1 MADGKGV
8 VVSGAER
15 MNADRWQK
23 VKSIFDAVVELESD
37 ARDRVLDRECGSDG
51 DLRVEVEKLLSSSKA
66 SDGFLEQPASSHVA
80 SAILEPKG
88 MLHAGD
94 RFAHYK
100 IIRQIGIGGMGEV
113 YLAEDE
119 KLDRRVAIKIL
130 NQRFG
135 KNDSHLQRFIREAKA
150 ASSLNHP
157 NILVIHE
164 IGVGED
170 ANFIVSEFVE
180 GRTLREM
187 IGGSEL
193 KVSDVL
199 DITIQIAEALSA
211 AHGAGIVHRDIK
223 PENIVVR
230 PDGYVKVLDFGLAK
244 LLKPQN
250 IFLDEGDKTAIQN
263 HTAQGVI
270 MGTVNYMSPEQAK
283 AETVDERTDIF
294 SLGVVIYEILTG
306 ATPFQ
311 GDSMS
316 ETFANLINAEPPA
329 LALPASS
336 MSQELQRIVSKML
349 RKEKGERYQTSKD
362 LLADLKALRE
372 NIAFDEK
379 LGDLRADTSSNSTAP
394 LPRHTNPVDPSNT
407 TASIPKGR
415 AAILRWV
422 TVALLAVAAIGLA
435 YYLYTGRQ
443 NSVSNDRRSLAV
455 LPFTNASQD
464 VNAEYLADGVS
475 ESIINSLSQLS
486 GLKVMSRNSSFRF
499 RNDQS
504 DTRAIAS
511 QLNVEN
517 IVTGDIKQVGDK
529 LVINVRLIDAGDDS
543 QIWGNQ
549 YVSTLTDV
557 IAAQNEIA
565 QAVARNLKVK
575 LTPSDTAQ
583 LSKRYTENIEAYQL
597 YLRGRFHVLKILPDE
612 IRQGIAYFQQAIDL
626 DPNYALAYA
635 GISGAYRGLA
645 IGTEISPADSFAK
658 SRAAANRAIEIDDT
672 VPDGHTGLGMTM
684 FWADWDWDGAEQH
697 LRRAIELNPNDV
709 NGHLFYAHVLSNTG
723 RHQQA
728 LGEVKLARELDPLSP
743 FAGALE
749 GQFLFHAGKH
759 DEALDRLQKTLDLA
773 PNFWMPHSFAALV
786 YIDKRMFPE
795 ALAAARKAR
804 TLSAASTFSI
814 GLETYALAKMGNRE
828 EAEKVL
834 GEMLEISRTRGMP
847 PTHLATAYNGLGD
860 TESALEWL
868 EKGFAERDPKM
879 TFLKVD
885 PKWNNLRSSPRFI
898 ELMRRMNF

>member
-1 MADGKGV
+1 MNP
-8 VVSGAER
+8 ER
-15 MNADRWQK
+15 WKQVREL
-23 VKSIFDAVVELESD
+23 FDAVVELEPD
-37 ARDRVLDRECGSDG
+37 ARERVLDRECGSDG
-51 DLRVEVEKLLSSSKA
+51 DLRAEVLRLLASSED
-66 SDGFLEQPASSHVA
+66 SDGFLEQPAASQVA

-88 MLHAGD
+88 TLRIGD
-94 RFAHYK
+94 RFAHYR
-100 IIRQIGIGGMGEV
+100 IVRQIGVGGMGEV
-113 YLAEDE
+113 YLADDE

-130 NQRFG
+130 NERFG

-164 IGVGED
+164 ISVGED

-180 GRTLREM
+180 GRTLRDL
-187 IGGSEL
+187 IGESTL
-193 KVSDVL
+193 KVSVVV
-199 DITIQIAEALSA
+199 DIAIQIAEALAA

-250 IFLDEGDKTAIQN
+250 LFLDEGDKTAIQN

-283 AETVDERTDIF
+283 AEPVDERSDIF
-294 SLGVVIYEILTG
+294 SLGVVIYELLTG
-306 ATPFQ
+306 LTPFQ
-311 GDSMS
+311 GNSMS
-316 ETFANLINAEPPA
+316 ESFANLINAEAPP

-336 MSQELQRIVSKML
+336 ISEELQRIVSKML
-349 RKEKGERYQTSKD
+349 RKEKGDRYQTSKD
-362 LLADLKALRE
+362 LLVDLKSVKE

-379 LGDLRADTSSNSTAP
+379 TGNSRSDASDKSTRF
-394 LPRHTNPVDPSNT
+394 LPQHTNPLGHGDTIATDSKGK
-407 TASIPKGR
+407 TALLGKM
-415 AAILRWV
+415 ALV
-422 TVALLAVAAIGLA
+422 LLAVASIGLA
-435 YYLYTGRQ
+435 YYLYSGSRS
-443 NSVSNDRRSLAV
+443 SVSNERRSLAV

-464 VNAEYLADGVS
+464 ASAEYLADGVS
-475 ESIINSLSQLS
+475 ESIINNLSQLS

-499 RNDQS
+499 RKDQS

-529 LVINVRLIDAGDDS
+529 LVINVRLINAADDS

-549 YVSTLTDV
+549 YVSTITDV
-557 IAAQNEIA
+557 IAAQNDIA
-565 QAVARNLKVK
+565 QAVARNLKVR
-575 LTPSDTAQ
+575 LTPNDTAI
-583 LSKRYTENIEAYQL
+583 LSKRYTENVEAYQL
-597 YLRGRFHVLKILPDE
+597 YLRGRFHVFKLLPDE

-635 GISGAYRGLA
+635 GIADAYRSLA

-672 VPDGHTGLGMTM
+672 VSDGHSALGMTM
-684 FWADWDWDGAEQH
+684 FWADWDWEGAEQQ

-709 NGHLFYAHVLSNTG
+709 NAHLFYAHLLSNTG
-723 RHQQA
+723 RHQEA
-728 LGEVKLARELDPLSP
+728 LNEVRLARELDPLFP

-759 DEALDRLQKTLDLA
+759 DEGLDRLQKTFDLA
-773 PNFWMPHSFAALV
+773 PNFWMPHLFASTI
-786 YIDKRMFPE
+786 YIDKQMFSE
-795 ALAAARKAR
+795 ALIEARKAR
-804 TLSAASTFSI
+804 ELSAASTFSMA
-814 GLETYALAKMGNRE
+814 LESYTLAKMGNRE

-834 GEMLEISRTRGMP
+834 REMMELGKTRGMP
-847 PTHLATAYNGLGD
+847 PTHIAVAYNGLGD
-860 TESALEWL
+860 TENALAWL
-868 EKGFAERDPKM
+868 EKGFAEHDPKM
-879 TFLKVD
+879 AFLKVD
-885 PKWNNLRSSPRFI
+885 RKWNNLRSSPRFI
-898 ELMRRMNF
+898 ELMRRMRF